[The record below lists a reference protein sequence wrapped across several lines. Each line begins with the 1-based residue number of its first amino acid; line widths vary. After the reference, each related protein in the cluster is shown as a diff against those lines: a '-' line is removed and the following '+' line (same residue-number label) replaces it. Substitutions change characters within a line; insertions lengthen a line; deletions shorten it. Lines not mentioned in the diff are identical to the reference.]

1 MKVVILS
8 KFRTISCLAQY
19 MEEATQVASTHIY
32 IACILRIQFRIVS
45 LAIAMVN
52 LVLFQEANYSVIQM
66 AKALEVEHCLLHLK
80 SEAILPRQET
90 TASSALV

>member
-1 MKVVILS
+1 
-8 KFRTISCLAQY
+8 

-32 IACILRIQFRIVS
+32 IACILSNQFSIVS

-80 SEAILPRQET
+80 SEAIT
-90 TASSALV
+90 THQGTTVSSALV